1 MSGRRGER
9 GNEGDVLGVPGFL
22 PRPPQPIAVIAL
34 ADGERLNAWVGGA
47 DLLVLC
53 VSTASSLRSA
63 ARYCAHYSDRRAVY
77 MPTGLVPMVR
87 AFALFDVTLLHSLRP
102 YQCRIGGNC
111 PTGCST
117 QCNLGW
123 QRDIVLP

>member
-1 MSGRRGER
+1 MSGRRRER
-9 GNEGDVLGVPGFL
+9 ASEGDVLGVPGFL
-22 PRPPQPIAVIAL
+22 SRPPQPIVVIAL
-34 ADGERLNAWVGGA
+34 ADGERLDAWVGGA

-77 MPTGLVPMVR
+77 VPTGLVPMVR
-87 AFALFDVTLLHSLRP
+87 AFALLDVTLLHSLRP
-102 YQCRIGGNC
+102 YQCRIGGNGI
-111 PTGCST
+111 TGCST

-123 QRDIVLP
+123 RRDIVLL